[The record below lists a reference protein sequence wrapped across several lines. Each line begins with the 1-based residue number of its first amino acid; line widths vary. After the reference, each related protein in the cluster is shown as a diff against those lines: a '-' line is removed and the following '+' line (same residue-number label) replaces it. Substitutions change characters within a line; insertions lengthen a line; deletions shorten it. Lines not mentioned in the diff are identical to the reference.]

1 MAGAIRRPVDRVREL
16 WKREFALSVFPPL
29 FRLVSSN
36 QERGERAIA
45 EKNVPYP
52 INSRQFEA
60 ERTKAKVDWQVM
72 MFGNADLNDL
82 AETANHPK
90 QWLFSA

>member
-1 MAGAIRRPVDRVREL
+1 
-16 WKREFALSVFPPL
+16 
-29 FRLVSSN
+29 
-36 QERGERAIA
+36 
-45 EKNVPYP
+45 VPYP